1 MGFKFYTIY
10 CIFLWHIVSFLGREL
25 KMFHFDD
32 QARRVPVRK
41 LNGVN
46 FPALEYQTKRARF
59 PLCRPAQFSL
69 PFFSRPALR
78 KIELEK

>member
-1 MGFKFYTIY
+1 MRFKLYTIH
-10 CIFLWHIVSFLGREL
+10 CIVLLHTFSFLGREL

-59 PLCRPAQFSL
+59 PLCTSAILSAVFLSPGFA
-69 PFFSRPALR
+69 
-78 KIELEK
+78 KN